1 MCFEV
6 HKTTLE
12 QELTI
17 LTTMYL
23 VSLIN
28 TDSWRAGKGDL
39 QRAFPLD
46 VLMVPSYVI
55 TVAAD
60 GEHLTCGG
68 LSLSKTVRHG
78 NFMFITDYIDG
89 LSLSPRRGDTG
100 VPFMGSTHRGAPTL
114 QQAIIENSTKE
125 FLMMPSGEGSF
136 SHPSPRRHG
145 TGVSLAPV
153 TTTTRMENAPAARA
167 MMMIPPW
174 TVAPQLEIGLRFER
188 HHAYHEG

>member
-6 HKTTLE
+6 HQTTLE
-12 QELTI
+12 LKLVI

-23 VSLIN
+23 ANAKN
-28 TDSWRAGKGDL
+28 TDSWHAGKGDL

-55 TVAAD
+55 TIAAD
-60 GEHLTCGG
+60 GEHLTSGG

-78 NFMFITDYIDG
+78 NFKFITDYIDG

-100 VPFMGSTHRGAPTL
+100 VAFMGSTHRGAPTP
-114 QQAIIENSTKE
+114 QRAIIENSTKE
-125 FLMMPSGEGSF
+125 FLVMSSGEGSF
-136 SHPSPRRHG
+136 SLPSPRRHDM
-145 TGVSLAPV
+145 GVFLAPI
-153 TTTTRMENAPAARA
+153 TTTTRMENGPAAQA

-174 TVAPQLEIGLRFER
+174 TAAPRPEIGLHFER
-188 HHAYHEG
+188 HHAYHGG